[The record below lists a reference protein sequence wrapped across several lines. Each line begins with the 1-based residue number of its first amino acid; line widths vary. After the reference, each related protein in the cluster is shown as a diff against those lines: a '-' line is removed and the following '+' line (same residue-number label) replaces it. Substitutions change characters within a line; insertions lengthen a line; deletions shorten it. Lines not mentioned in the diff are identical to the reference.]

1 MATFCNQKI
10 LSFIMHISSST
21 NTTTT
26 DVPWQLASLLLPQ
39 CDAKRWEVGS
49 RGKACMKS
57 DNMKICQHSW
67 KAFRQH
73 QSTELPAGLKKAC
86 SASQLSPPG
95 SCISITQGGR
105 GLIGPGRFSP
115 SSQELCRAAEQ
126 VGNFWWCYS
135 LIGWGNALHILLSF
149 LPAFR
154 KKVIL
159 VPPALPLTR
168 VSRVLHVHGHPS
180 PAVTTVL
187 VFMACKMYGLKGHE
201 KMS

>member
-39 CDAKRWEVGS
+39 CDAERWEVGS

-67 KAFRQH
+67 KAFRQR

-95 SCISITQGGR
+95 SCISITWGGL
-105 GLIGPGRFSP
+105 GLIGPGWFSP

-126 VGNFWWCYS
+126 VGKFLVMLFINWMGKCPLYFIKLSTCLQRKGETCFTSTTPHQSQQS
-135 LIGWGNALHILLSF
+135 LACPW
-149 LPAFR
+149 
-154 KKVIL
+154 
-159 VPPALPLTR
+159 PPQPSSHDC
-168 VSRVLHVHGHPS
+168 VSPHG
-180 PAVTTVL
+180 L
-187 VFMACKMYGLKGHE
+187 
-201 KMS
+201 